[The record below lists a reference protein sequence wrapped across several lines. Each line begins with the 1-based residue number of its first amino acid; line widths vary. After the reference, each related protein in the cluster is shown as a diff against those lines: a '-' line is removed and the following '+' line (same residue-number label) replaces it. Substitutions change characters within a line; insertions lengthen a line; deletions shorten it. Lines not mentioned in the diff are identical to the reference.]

1 MGKSKHVGNK
11 HLYIG
16 TSKNPKRMD
25 TIVENVDTYIWKK
38 DDKRLHDQLKE
49 ERKNKEE
56 VKESDMK
63 LQSFSYTLYCNGR
76 GGRRK

>member
-25 TIVENVDTYIWKK
+25 MVPETIDNNIWKK
-38 DDKRLHDQLKE
+38 EDKGTYNL
-49 ERKNKEE
+49 
-56 VKESDMK
+56 M
-63 LQSFSYTLYCNGR
+63 SFSYTIFAK
-76 GGRRK
+76 GRRKEYAR